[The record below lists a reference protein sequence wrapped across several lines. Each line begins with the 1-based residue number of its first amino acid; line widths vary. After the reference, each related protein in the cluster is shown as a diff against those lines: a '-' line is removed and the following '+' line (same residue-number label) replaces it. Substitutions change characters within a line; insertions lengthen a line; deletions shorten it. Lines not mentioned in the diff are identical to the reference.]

1 MKEIELHVTGMH
13 CSGCEN
19 RVKNS
24 VGDLKEVK
32 EVHANHE
39 NGIVKVILKKECD
52 ENLKKEITNI
62 IERLD
67 FKVE

>member
-24 VGDLKEVK
+24 VGNLKEVK
-32 EVHANHE
+32 EVYANHE